1 MFLYLVILNGVA
13 ESFRHVMGTLHMK
26 ELSIKKFFSK
36 PSMTFKKE
44 FYEILKEGTNKEHT
58 SQNIYRRYDAPS
70 RFSCNLSTG
79 WVVLYLT
86 WAI

>member
-13 ESFRHVMGTLHMK
+13 ESLRHVMGTLHKK

-36 PSMTFKKE
+36 PMTFKKE
-44 FYEILKEGTNKEHT
+44 FYEILKEGMNIPVR
-58 SQNIYRRYDAPS
+58 SIYRRYDAPS
-70 RFSCNLSTG
+70 RLTCNLVI